1 MMTQRAK
8 VKNMYVTVICF
19 PFSHW
24 YNPKAQSHMAI
35 KCNNYRR
42 ELAACVHGPHPRL
55 WVSCIPQLMLG
66 SVFEEIKLAL

>member
-24 YNPKAQSHMAI
+24 YNPKAQSYMAI
-35 KCNNYRR
+35 KRNNYRS
-42 ELAACVHGPHPRL
+42 ELAA
-55 WVSCIPQLMLG
+55 
-66 SVFEEIKLAL
+66 VFMGHTQGCG